1 MEQKS
6 KFDKVMGAWDILV
19 IAFGA
24 MIGWGWV
31 INSGDWITTAGFAGS
46 IIAMLIGG
54 LMVFFVGLTYAELT
68 SAMPQCGGEH
78 VFSYRAM
85 GPTGSFVCTW
95 MIILGYVATS
105 AFEATALPTVIT
117 YLFPDFNQVY
127 LYSIAG
133 KDIYLTTIVLGVGVA
148 ILITVINIKGAKTAA
163 ILQTVLTAIIA
174 IAGILLVVGS
184 AINGDMGNITGQMWE
199 SGAGNTLG
207 SVFKVACMTPFLFI
221 GFDVIPQAAEEINV
235 PYKKIG
241 KIMLLSIFLA
251 VAWYLMIIF
260 AVCYIMPQSEIA
272 KEMMSQNGL
281 VSAKAIEIAFRS
293 PLMGKVLIIGGL
305 CGIITSWNS
314 FLMGGSRAL
323 YSMGESLMIPKM
335 FGKLGKNKTPEAAI
349 ILCGIACVA
358 APFFGRGVLV
368 WLVDAASFGCV
379 IAYMFVS
386 ISFCILRKKRPEMER
401 PYKVKAGKFVG
412 VMAVLMAGF
421 MTLLYIIPASFSAA
435 LVWQEWVVVGI
446 WLALGV
452 FFYFYSKRKYGA
464 EFGRDIFIVDESK
477 TVEEEPALLPNAKYP
492 DRHFVITMGCE
503 YGSGGP
509 EIARMVADYF
519 GIEYYDRD
527 LVDKVVQEIG
537 VDKGLVEEADT
548 KIGVR
553 YAFDTSYG
561 VRYANLSNRVIDAQF
576 QAIHDF
582 AKHSC
587 VIVGR
592 SSDYILRDTEDVMNV
607 FIYAPQ
613 KDEIAAVMKKKGL
626 NERKAEEEW
635 ENVEKSQHA
644 RHEYITGK
652 KRGDR
657 HTRDILLNSSLLGWD
672 ATAQFIE
679 ELVERRFGL
688 TEETLKKEAWRANER
703 IYDQNRNRR
712 I

>member
-54 LMVFFVGLTYAELT
+54 VMVFFVGLTYAELT

-117 YLFPDFNQVY
+117 YLFPEFNQVY

-133 KDIYLTTIVLGVGVA
+133 KDIYLTTILLGVGVA
-148 ILITVINIKGAKTAA
+148 VLITFINIRGAKTAA

-184 AINGDMGNITGQMWE
+184 AVNGDGANITGQMWE
-199 SGAGNTLG
+199 SGTGTTLG

-251 VAWYLMIIF
+251 VAWYLLIIF
-260 AVCYIMPQSEIA
+260 AVCYIMPQSAIA
-272 KEMMSQNGL
+272 QEMSSQNGL

-335 FGKLGKNKTPEAAI
+335 FGKLGKHKTPEAAI
-349 ILCGIACVA
+349 ILCGIACVV

-386 ISFCILRKKRPEMER
+386 ISFCILRKKKPEMAR
-401 PYKVKAGKFVG
+401 PYKVKAGRFVG

-421 MTLLYIIPASFSAA
+421 MTLLYIVPASFSAV
-435 LVWQEWVVVGI
+435 LVWQEWIVVGI
-446 WLALGV
+446 WLALGA
-452 FFYFYSKRKYGA
+452 FFYFYSKKKYGA
-464 EFGRDIFIVDESK
+464 EFGRDIFIVEDGGK
-477 TVEEEPALLPNAKYP
+477 TEEQEETVLPNAKYP
-492 DRHFVITMGCE
+492 DRHFVITVGCE

-509 EIARMVADYF
+509 QIAKMIADRL
-519 GIEYYDRD
+519 GIEYYNRD
-527 LVDKVVQEIG
+527 LVDKVVAQIG

-576 QAIHDF
+576 QAINDF
-582 AKHSC
+582 ANRSSC

-592 SSDYILRDTEDVMNV
+592 SSDYILRNRDDVLNV
-607 FIYAPQ
+607 FIYAP
-613 KDEIAAVMKKKGL
+613 
-626 NERKAEEEW
+626 
-635 ENVEKSQHA
+635 
-644 RHEYITGK
+644 
-652 KRGDR
+652 
-657 HTRDILLNSSLLGWD
+657 
-672 ATAQFIE
+672 
-679 ELVERRFGL
+679 
-688 TEETLKKEAWRANER
+688 
-703 IYDQNRNRR
+703 
-712 I
+712 

>member
-31 INSGDWITTAGFAGS
+31 INSGDWITTAGFMGS

-54 LMVFFVGLTYAELT
+54 VMVFFVGLTYAELT

-117 YLFPDFNQVY
+117 YLFPKFNQVY

-133 KDIYLTTIVLGVGVA
+133 KDIYLTTILLGVGVA
-148 ILITVINIKGAKTAA
+148 VLITFINIRGAKTAA

-184 AINGDMGNITGQMWE
+184 AINGDGANITGQMWE
-199 SGAGNTLG
+199 SGTGTTLG

-251 VAWYLMIIF
+251 VAWYLLIIF
-260 AVCYIMPQSEIA
+260 AVCYIMPQSAIVQ
-272 KEMMSQNGL
+272 EMSSQNGL

-335 FGKLGKNKTPEAAI
+335 FGKLGKHKTPEAAI
-349 ILCGIACVA
+349 ILCGIACVV

-386 ISFCILRKKRPEMER
+386 ISFCILRKKKPEMAR
-401 PYKVKAGKFVG
+401 PYKVKAGRFVG

-421 MTLLYIIPASFSAA
+421 MTLLYIVPASFSAA

-452 FFYFYSKRKYGA
+452 LFYFYSKKKYGA
-464 EFGRDIFIVDESK
+464 EFGRDIFIVEDGGKAEEQEE
-477 TVEEEPALLPNAKYP
+477 TVLPNAKYP
-492 DRHFVITMGCE
+492 DRHFVITVGCE

-509 EIARMVADYF
+509 QIAKMVADRL
-519 GIEYYDRD
+519 GIEYYNRD
-527 LVDKVVQEIG
+527 LVDKVVAQIG

-576 QAIHDF
+576 QAINDF
-582 AKHSC
+582 ANKSSC

-592 SSDYILRDTEDVMNV
+592 SSDYILRNRDDVLNV

-613 KDEIAAVMKKKGL
+613 EDEIAAVMKEKGIK
-626 NERKAEEEW
+626 NMRKAKEEW
-635 ENVEKSQHA
+635 ESVDKAQHA

-657 HTRDILLNSSLLGWD
+657 HTRDILINSSILGWD
-672 ATAQFIE
+672 
-679 ELVERRFGL
+679 
-688 TEETLKKEAWRANER
+688 ETTDMIIDMIDRKFEQDDAKQLKKEA
-703 IYDQNRNRR
+703 
-712 I
+712 

>member
-54 LMVFFVGLTYAELT
+54 VMVFFVGLTYAELT

-117 YLFPDFNQVY
+117 YLFPEFNQVY

-133 KDIYLTTIVLGVGVA
+133 KDIYLTTILLGVGVA
-148 ILITVINIKGAKTAA
+148 VLITFINIRGAKTAA

-184 AINGDMGNITGQMWE
+184 AVNGDGANITGQMWE
-199 SGAGNTLG
+199 SGTGTTLG
-207 SVFKVACMTPFLFI
+207 RVFKVACMTPFLFI

-251 VAWYLMIIF
+251 VAWYLLIIF
-260 AVCYIMPQSEIA
+260 AVCYIMPQSAIA
-272 KEMMSQNGL
+272 QEMSSQNGL

-335 FGKLGKNKTPEAAI
+335 FGKLGKHKTPEAAI
-349 ILCGIACVA
+349 ILCGIACVV

-386 ISFCILRKKRPEMER
+386 ISFCILRKKKPEMAR
-401 PYKVKAGKFVG
+401 PYKVKAGRFVG

-421 MTLLYIIPASFSAA
+421 MTLLYIVPASFSAA
-435 LVWQEWVVVGI
+435 LVWQEWIVVGI
-446 WLALGV
+446 WLALGA
-452 FFYFYSKRKYGA
+452 FFYFYSKKKYGA
-464 EFGRDIFIVDESK
+464 EFGRDIFIVEDGGK
-477 TVEEEPALLPNAKYP
+477 AEEQEEAVLPNAKYP
-492 DRHFVITMGCE
+492 DRHFVITVGCE

-509 EIARMVADYF
+509 QIAKMIADRL
-519 GIEYYDRD
+519 GIEYYNRD
-527 LVDKVVQEIG
+527 LVDKVVAQIG

-576 QAIHDF
+576 QAINDF
-582 AKHSC
+582 ANRSSC

-592 SSDYILRDTEDVMNV
+592 SSDYILRNRDDVLNV

-613 KDEIAAVMKKKGL
+613 EDEIAAVMKEKGIK
-626 NERKAEEEW
+626 NMRKAKEEW
-635 ENVEKSQHA
+635 ESVDKAQHA

-657 HTRDILLNSSLLGWD
+657 HTRDMLINSSILGWD
-672 ATAQFIE
+672 ETADMIIDMIDRKFEQDDAKQ
-679 ELVERRFGL
+679 
-688 TEETLKKEAWRANER
+688 LKKEA
-703 IYDQNRNRR
+703 
-712 I
+712 

>member
-1 MEQKS
+1 MEQNS
-6 KFDKVMGAWDILV
+6 KFDKVMGSWDILV

-31 INSGDWITTAGFAGS
+31 INSGDWITTSGFMGS

-95 MIILGYVATS
+95 MIILGYVATA

-117 YLFPDFNQVY
+117 YLFPKFNQVY
-127 LYSIAG
+127 LYTIAG
-133 KDIYLTTIVLGVGVA
+133 KDIYLTTILLGVGVA
-148 ILITVINIKGAKTAA
+148 ILITLINIKGAKTAA
-163 ILQTVLTAIIA
+163 ILQTILTAIIA

-184 AINGDMGNITGQMWE
+184 AINGDSGNVTGQMWQA
-199 SGAGNTLG
+199 STGNTLG

-251 VAWYLMIIF
+251 VAWYLLIIF
-260 AVCYIMPQSEIA
+260 AVCYIMPSSAIA
-272 KEMMSQNGL
+272 KEMASQNGL
-281 VSAKAIEIAFRS
+281 VSAKAIETAFHT

-349 ILCGIACVA
+349 ILCGIACCI

-386 ISFCILRKKRPEMER
+386 ISFCILRKTKPDMDR
-401 PYKVKAGKFVG
+401 PYKAKAGKFVG
-412 VMAVLMAGF
+412 VMAVAMAAF

-435 LVWQEWVVVGI
+435 LVW
-446 WLALGV
+446 
-452 FFYFYSKRKYGA
+452 
-464 EFGRDIFIVDESK
+464 
-477 TVEEEPALLPNAKYP
+477 
-492 DRHFVITMGCE
+492 
-503 YGSGGP
+503 
-509 EIARMVADYF
+509 
-519 GIEYYDRD
+519 
-527 LVDKVVQEIG
+527 
-537 VDKGLVEEADT
+537 
-548 KIGVR
+548 
-553 YAFDTSYG
+553 
-561 VRYANLSNRVIDAQF
+561 
-576 QAIHDF
+576 
-582 AKHSC
+582 
-587 VIVGR
+587 
-592 SSDYILRDTEDVMNV
+592 
-607 FIYAPQ
+607 
-613 KDEIAAVMKKKGL
+613 
-626 NERKAEEEW
+626 
-635 ENVEKSQHA
+635 
-644 RHEYITGK
+644 
-652 KRGDR
+652 
-657 HTRDILLNSSLLGWD
+657 
-672 ATAQFIE
+672 
-679 ELVERRFGL
+679 
-688 TEETLKKEAWRANER
+688 
-703 IYDQNRNRR
+703 
-712 I
+712 

>member
-54 LMVFFVGLTYAELT
+54 VMVFFVGLTYAELT

-117 YLFPDFNQVY
+117 YLFPEFNQVY

-133 KDIYLTTIVLGVGVA
+133 KDIYLTTILLGVGVA
-148 ILITVINIKGAKTAA
+148 VLITFINIRGAKTAA

-184 AINGDMGNITGQMWE
+184 AVNGDGANITGQMWE
-199 SGAGNTLG
+199 SGTGTTLG

-251 VAWYLMIIF
+251 VAWYLLIIF
-260 AVCYIMPQSEIA
+260 AVCYIMPQSAIA
-272 KEMMSQNGL
+272 QEMSSQNGL

-335 FGKLGKNKTPEAAI
+335 FGKLGKHKTPEAAI
-349 ILCGIACVA
+349 ILCGIACVVA
-358 APFFGRGVLV
+358 SFFGRGVLV

-386 ISFCILRKKRPEMER
+386 ISFCILRKKKPEMAR
-401 PYKVKAGKFVG
+401 PYKVKAGRFVG

-421 MTLLYIIPASFSAA
+421 MTLLYIVPASFSAA
-435 LVWQEWVVVGI
+435 LVWQEWIVVGI
-446 WLALGV
+446 WLALGA
-452 FFYFYSKRKYGA
+452 FFYFYSKKKYGA
-464 EFGRDIFIVDESK
+464 EFGRDIFIAEDGGK
-477 TVEEEPALLPNAKYP
+477 TEEQEETVLPNAKYP
-492 DRHFVITMGCE
+492 DRHFVITVGCE

-509 EIARMVADYF
+509 QIAKMIADRL
-519 GIEYYDRD
+519 GIEYYNRD
-527 LVDKVVQEIG
+527 LVDKVVAQIG

-576 QAIHDF
+576 QAINDF
-582 AKHSC
+582 ANRSSC

-592 SSDYILRDTEDVMNV
+592 SSDYILRNRDDVLNV

-613 KDEIAAVMKKKGL
+613 EDEIAAVMKEKGIK
-626 NERKAEEEW
+626 NMRKAKEEW
-635 ENVEKSQHA
+635 ESVDKAQHA

-657 HTRDILLNSSLLGWD
+657 HTRDMLINSSILGWD
-672 ATAQFIE
+672 ETADMIIDMIDRKFEQDDAKQ
-679 ELVERRFGL
+679 
-688 TEETLKKEAWRANER
+688 LKKEA
-703 IYDQNRNRR
+703 
-712 I
+712 

>member
-54 LMVFFVGLTYAELT
+54 VMVFFVGLTYAELT

-117 YLFPDFNQVY
+117 YLFPEFNQVY

-133 KDIYLTTIVLGVGVA
+133 KDIYLTTILLGVGVA
-148 ILITVINIKGAKTAA
+148 VLITFINIRGAKTAA

-184 AINGDMGNITGQMWE
+184 AVNGDGANITGQMWE
-199 SGAGNTLG
+199 SGTGTTLG

-251 VAWYLMIIF
+251 VAWYLLIIF
-260 AVCYIMPQSEIA
+260 AVCYIMPQSAIA
-272 KEMMSQNGL
+272 QEMSSQNGL

-335 FGKLGKNKTPEAAI
+335 FGKLGKHKTPEAAI
-349 ILCGIACVA
+349 ILCGIACVV

-386 ISFCILRKKRPEMER
+386 ISFCILRKKKPEMAR
-401 PYKVKAGKFVG
+401 PYKVKAGRFVG

-421 MTLLYIIPASFSAA
+421 MTLLYIVPASFSAA
-435 LVWQEWVVVGI
+435 LVWQEWIVVGI

-452 FFYFYSKRKYGA
+452 FFYFYSKKKYGA
-464 EFGRDIFIVDESK
+464 EFGRDIFIVEDGGK
-477 TVEEEPALLPNAKYP
+477 AEEQEEAVLPNAKYP
-492 DRHFVITMGCE
+492 DRHFVITVGCE

-509 EIARMVADYF
+509 QIAKMIADRL
-519 GIEYYDRD
+519 GIEYYNRD
-527 LVDKVVQEIG
+527 LVDKVVAQIG

-576 QAIHDF
+576 QAINDF
-582 AKHSC
+582 ANKSSC

-592 SSDYILRDTEDVMNV
+592 SSDYILRNRDDVLNV
-607 FIYAPQ
+607 FI
-613 KDEIAAVMKKKGL
+613 
-626 NERKAEEEW
+626 
-635 ENVEKSQHA
+635 
-644 RHEYITGK
+644 
-652 KRGDR
+652 
-657 HTRDILLNSSLLGWD
+657 
-672 ATAQFIE
+672 
-679 ELVERRFGL
+679 
-688 TEETLKKEAWRANER
+688 
-703 IYDQNRNRR
+703 
-712 I
+712 

>member
-54 LMVFFVGLTYAELT
+54 VMVFFVGLTYAELT

-117 YLFPDFNQVY
+117 YLFPKFNQVY

-133 KDIYLTTIVLGVGVA
+133 KDIYLTTILLGVGVA
-148 ILITVINIKGAKTAA
+148 VLITFINIRGAKTAA

-184 AINGDMGNITGQMWE
+184 AVNGDGANITGQMWE
-199 SGAGNTLG
+199 SGTGTTLG

-251 VAWYLMIIF
+251 VAWYLLIIF
-260 AVCYIMPQSEIA
+260 AVCYIMPQSAIA
-272 KEMMSQNGL
+272 QEMSSQNGL

-335 FGKLGKNKTPEAAI
+335 FGKLRKHKTPEAAI

-386 ISFCILRKKRPEMER
+386 ISFCILRKKKPEMAR
-401 PYKVKAGKFVG
+401 PYKVKAGRFVG

-421 MTLLYIIPASFSAA
+421 MTLLYIVPASFSAA
-435 LVWQEWVVVGI
+435 LVWQEWIVVGI

-452 FFYFYSKRKYGA
+452 FFYFYSKKKYGA
-464 EFGRDIFIVDESK
+464 EFGRDIFIVEDGGK
-477 TVEEEPALLPNAKYP
+477 AEEQEEAVLPNAKYP
-492 DRHFVITMGCE
+492 DRHFVITVGCE

-509 EIARMVADYF
+509 QIAKMIADRL
-519 GIEYYDRD
+519 GIEYYNRD
-527 LVDKVVQEIG
+527 LVDKVVAQIG

-576 QAIHDF
+576 QAINDF
-582 AKHSC
+582 ANRSSC

-592 SSDYILRDTEDVMNV
+592 SSDYILRNRDDVLNV

-613 KDEIAAVMKKKGL
+613 EDEIAAVMKEKGIK
-626 NERKAEEEW
+626 NMRKAKEEW
-635 ENVEKSQHA
+635 ESVDKAQHA

-657 HTRDILLNSSLLGWD
+657 HTRDMLINSSILGWD
-672 ATAQFIE
+672 ETADMIIDMIDRKFEQDDAKQ
-679 ELVERRFGL
+679 
-688 TEETLKKEAWRANER
+688 LKKEA
-703 IYDQNRNRR
+703 
-712 I
+712 

>member
-31 INSGDWITTAGFAGS
+31 INSGDWITTAGFMGS

-54 LMVFFVGLTYAELT
+54 VMVFFVGLTYAELT

-117 YLFPDFNQVY
+117 YLFPKFNQVY

-133 KDIYLTTIVLGVGVA
+133 KDIYLTTILLGVGVA
-148 ILITVINIKGAKTAA
+148 VLITFINIRGAKTAA

-184 AINGDMGNITGQMWE
+184 AINGDGANTTGQMWE
-199 SGAGNTLG
+199 SGTGTTLG

-251 VAWYLMIIF
+251 VAWYLLIIF
-260 AVCYIMPQSEIA
+260 AVCYIMPQSAIA
-272 KEMMSQNGL
+272 QEMSSQNGL

-335 FGKLGKNKTPEAAI
+335 FGKLGKHKTPEAAI

-386 ISFCILRKKRPEMER
+386 ISFCILRKKKPEMAR
-401 PYKVKAGKFVG
+401 PYKVKAGRFVG
-412 VMAVLMAGF
+412 DMAVLMAGF
-421 MTLLYIIPASFSAA
+421 MTLLYIVPASFSAA
-435 LVWQEWVVVGI
+435 LVWQEWIVVGI

-452 FFYFYSKRKYGA
+452 FFYFYSKKKYGA
-464 EFGRDIFIVDESK
+464 EFGRDIFIIEDGGKSEEQEE
-477 TVEEEPALLPNAKYP
+477 TVLPNAKYP
-492 DRHFVITMGCE
+492 DKHFVITVGCE

-509 EIARMVADYF
+509 QIAKMVADRL
-519 GIEYYDRD
+519 GIEYYNRD
-527 LVDKVVQEIG
+527 LVDKVVAHIG

-576 QAIHDF
+576 QAINDF
-582 AKHSC
+582 ANKSSC

-592 SSDYILRDTEDVMNV
+592 SSDYILRNRDDVLNV

-613 KDEIAAVMKKKGL
+613 EDEIAAVMKEKGIK
-626 NERKAEEEW
+626 NMRKAKEEW
-635 ENVEKSQHA
+635 ESVDKAQHA

-657 HTRDILLNSSLLGWD
+657 HTRDMLINSSILGWD
-672 ATAQFIE
+672 GTADMIIDMVDRKFEHDDAKQ
-679 ELVERRFGL
+679 
-688 TEETLKKEAWRANER
+688 LKKEA
-703 IYDQNRNRR
+703 
-712 I
+712 

>member
-54 LMVFFVGLTYAELT
+54 VMVFFVGLTYAELT

-117 YLFPDFNQVY
+117 YLFPKFNQVY

-133 KDIYLTTIVLGVGVA
+133 KDIYLTTILLGVGVA
-148 ILITVINIKGAKTAA
+148 VLITFINIRGAKTAA

-184 AINGDMGNITGQMWE
+184 AINGDGANITGQMWE
-199 SGAGNTLG
+199 SGTGTTLG

-251 VAWYLMIIF
+251 VAWYLLIIF
-260 AVCYIMPQSEIA
+260 AVCYIMPQSAIA
-272 KEMMSQNGL
+272 QEMSSQNGL

-335 FGKLGKNKTPEAAI
+335 FGKLGKHKTPEAAI
-349 ILCGIACVA
+349 ILCGIACVV

-386 ISFCILRKKRPEMER
+386 ISFCILRKKKPDMAR
-401 PYKVKAGKFVG
+401 PYKVKAGRFVG

-421 MTLLYIIPASFSAA
+421 MTLLYIVPASFSAA
-435 LVWQEWVVVGI
+435 LVWQEWIVVGI
-446 WLALGV
+446 WLALGA
-452 FFYFYSKRKYGA
+452 FFYFYSKKKYGA
-464 EFGRDIFIVDESK
+464 EFGRDIFIVEDGGK
-477 TVEEEPALLPNAKYP
+477 AEEQEEAVLPNAKYP
-492 DRHFVITMGCE
+492 DRHFVITVGCE

-509 EIARMVADYF
+509 QIAKMIADRL
-519 GIEYYDRD
+519 GIEYYNRD
-527 LVDKVVQEIG
+527 LVDKVVAQIG

-576 QAIHDF
+576 QAINDF
-582 AKHSC
+582 ANRSSC

-592 SSDYILRDTEDVMNV
+592 SSDYILRNRDDVLNV

-613 KDEIAAVMKKKGL
+613 EDEIAAVMKEKGIK
-626 NERKAEEEW
+626 NMRKAKEEW
-635 ENVEKSQHA
+635 ESVDKAQHA

-657 HTRDILLNSSLLGWD
+657 HTRDMLINSSILGWD
-672 ATAQFIE
+672 ETADMIIDMIDRKFEQDDAKQ
-679 ELVERRFGL
+679 
-688 TEETLKKEAWRANER
+688 LKKEA
-703 IYDQNRNRR
+703 
-712 I
+712 

>member
-54 LMVFFVGLTYAELT
+54 VMVFFVGLTYAELT

-117 YLFPDFNQVY
+117 YLFPEFNQVY

-133 KDIYLTTIVLGVGVA
+133 KDIYLTTILLGVGVA
-148 ILITVINIKGAKTAA
+148 VLITFINIRGAKTAA

-184 AINGDMGNITGQMWE
+184 AVNGDGANITGQMWE
-199 SGAGNTLG
+199 SGTGTTLG

-251 VAWYLMIIF
+251 VAWYLLIIF
-260 AVCYIMPQSEIA
+260 AVCYIMPQSAIA
-272 KEMMSQNGL
+272 QEMSSQNGL

-335 FGKLGKNKTPEAAI
+335 FGKLGKHKTPEAAI
-349 ILCGIACVA
+349 ILCGIACVV

-386 ISFCILRKKRPEMER
+386 ISFCILRKKKPEMAR
-401 PYKVKAGKFVG
+401 PYKVKAGRFVG

-421 MTLLYIIPASFSAA
+421 MTLLYIVPASFSAA
-435 LVWQEWVVVGI
+435 LVWQEWIVVGI

-452 FFYFYSKRKYGA
+452 FFYFYSKKKYGA
-464 EFGRDIFIVDESK
+464 EFGRDIFIVEDGGK
-477 TVEEEPALLPNAKYP
+477 AEEQEEAVLPNAKYP
-492 DRHFVITMGCE
+492 DRHFVITVGCE

-509 EIARMVADYF
+509 QIAKMIADRL
-519 GIEYYDRD
+519 GIEYYNRD
-527 LVDKVVQEIG
+527 LVDKVVAQIG

-553 YAFDTSYG
+553 YAFDTLYG

-576 QAIHDF
+576 QAINDF
-582 AKHSC
+582 ANKSSC

-592 SSDYILRDTEDVMNV
+592 SSDYILRNRDDVLNV

-613 KDEIAAVMKKKGL
+613 EDEIAEVMKEKGIK
-626 NERKAEEEW
+626 NMRKAKEEW
-635 ENVEKSQHA
+635 ESVDKAQHA

-657 HTRDILLNSSLLGWD
+657 HTRDMLINSSILGWD
-672 ATAQFIE
+672 ETADMIIDMIDRKFEHDDAKQ
-679 ELVERRFGL
+679 
-688 TEETLKKEAWRANER
+688 LKKEA
-703 IYDQNRNRR
+703 
-712 I
+712 

>member
-31 INSGDWITTAGFAGS
+31 INSGDWITTAGFMGS

-54 LMVFFVGLTYAELT
+54 VMVFFVGLTYAELT

-85 GPTGSFVCTW
+85 GSTGSFVCTW

-117 YLFPDFNQVY
+117 YLFPQFNQVY

-133 KDIYLTTIVLGVGVA
+133 KDIYLTTILLGVGIAV
-148 ILITVINIKGAKTAA
+148 LITFINIKGAKTAA

-174 IAGILLVVGS
+174 VAGILLVVGS
-184 AINGDMGNITGQMWE
+184 AINGEASNITGQMWE
-199 SGAGNTLG
+199 SGAGNTFG

-251 VAWYLMIIF
+251 VAWYLLIIF
-260 AVCYIMPQSEIA
+260 AVCYIMPQSAIA
-272 KEMMSQNGL
+272 AEMSSQNGL

-349 ILCGIACVA
+349 ILCGIACVV

-386 ISFCILRKKRPEMER
+386 ISFCILRKKKPEMER

-412 VMAVLMAGF
+412 FMAVLMAGF
-421 MTLLYIIPASFSAA
+421 MTLLYIVPASFSAA
-435 LVWQEWVVVGI
+435 LVWQEWIVVGI

-452 FFYFYSKRKYGA
+452 FFYFYSKKKYGA
-464 EFGRDIFIVDESK
+464 EFGRDIFIVEDDGKTESQE
-477 TVEEEPALLPNAKYP
+477 TATLLNAKYP
-492 DRHFVITMGCE
+492 DKHFVITVGCE

-509 EIARMVADYF
+509 EIAKMIADRL
-519 GIEYYDRD
+519 GIEYYNRD
-527 LVDKVVQEIG
+527 LVDKVVAQIG

-576 QAIHDF
+576 QAINDF
-582 AKHSC
+582 ANKSSC

-592 SSDYILRDTEDVMNV
+592 SSDYILRNRKDVINV

-613 KDEIAAVMKKKGL
+613 EDEIAAVMKEKGIK
-626 NERKAEEEW
+626 NERKAKEEW
-635 ENVEKSQHA
+635 ESVEKAQHA
-644 RHEYITGK
+644 RHEYITGR

-657 HTRDILLNSSLLGWD
+657 HSRDILINSSLLGWD
-672 ATAQFIE
+672 ETADMVIDM
-679 ELVERRFGL
+679 VERKF
-688 TEETLKKEAWRANER
+688 EQEDAVQLKKEA
-703 IYDQNRNRR
+703 
-712 I
+712 

>member
-54 LMVFFVGLTYAELT
+54 IMVFFVGLTYAELT
-68 SAMPQCGGEH
+68 SAIPQCGGEH

-117 YLFPDFNQVY
+117 YLLPNFNQVY
-127 LYSIAG
+127 LYTIAG
-133 KDIYLTTIVLGVGVA
+133 KDIYLTTIVLGVAVA
-148 ILITVINIKGAKTAA
+148 ILITFINIRGAKTAA
-163 ILQTVLTAIIA
+163 ILQTILTAIIA
-174 IAGILLVVGS
+174 MAGILLVVGS
-184 AINGDMGNITGQMWE
+184 AVNGDMGNITGQMWE
-199 SGAGNTLG
+199 AKSGSTLG

-235 PYKKIG
+235 PYKKVG

-251 VAWYLMIIF
+251 VAWYLLIIF
-260 AVCYIMPQSEIA
+260 GVCYILPHSMIA
-272 KEMMSQNGL
+272 QEMGSQNGL
-281 VSAKAIEIAFRS
+281 VSAKAIEVAFHT
-293 PLMGKVLIIGGL
+293 PMMGKVLIIGGL

-323 YSMGESLMIPKM
+323 YSMGESLMIPQA
-335 FGKLGKNKTPEAAI
+335 FGKLGKYKTPEAAI
-349 ILCGIACVA
+349 ILCGVACVI

-379 IAYMFVS
+379 IAYLFVS
-386 ISFCILRKKRPEMER
+386 ISFCILRKKSPELDR

-412 VMAVLMAGF
+412 AMAVIMAGF

-446 WLALGV
+446 WIAIGV
-452 FFYFYSKRKYGA
+452 FFYFYSKKKYGE
-464 EFGRDIFIVDESK
+464 EFGRDIFIVDEVT
-477 TVEEEPALLPNAKYP
+477 TVEEEVEALPEAKYP
-492 DRHFVITMGCE
+492 DKHFVITVGCE

-509 EIARMVADYF
+509 EIAKLVADYF

-527 LVDKVVQEIG
+527 LVDKVVKKIG
-537 VDKGLVEEADT
+537 VDKGLVEEADQ
-548 KIGVR
+548 KVGVR

-576 QAIHDF
+576 EAIHDF
-582 AKHSC
+582 AKNSC

-592 SSDYILRDTEDVMNV
+592 SSDYILRDRNDVLNV
-607 FIYAPQ
+607 FIYAPEETEVAQ
-613 KDEIAAVMKKKGL
+613 VMKTEGL
-626 NERKAEEEW
+626 DVTKARQEW
-635 ENVEKSQHA
+635 EAVEKSQHA

-657 HTRDILLNSSLLGWD
+657 HTRDILLDSSLLGW
-672 ATAQFIE
+672 
-679 ELVERRFGL
+679 
-688 TEETLKKEAWRANER
+688 EETAKLIEKIVEQKFELGLQKEA
-703 IYDQNRNRR
+703 
-712 I
+712 

>member
-31 INSGDWITTAGFAGS
+31 INSGDWITTAGFMGS

-54 LMVFFVGLTYAELT
+54 VMVFFVGLTYAELT

-117 YLFPDFNQVY
+117 YLFPKFNQVY

-133 KDIYLTTIVLGVGVA
+133 KDIYLTTILLGVGVA
-148 ILITVINIKGAKTAA
+148 VLITFINIRGAKTAA

-184 AINGDMGNITGQMWE
+184 AINGDGANITGQMWE
-199 SGAGNTLG
+199 SGTGTTLG

-251 VAWYLMIIF
+251 VAWYLLIIF
-260 AVCYIMPQSEIA
+260 AVCYIMPQSAIA
-272 KEMMSQNGL
+272 QEMSSQNGL

-335 FGKLGKNKTPEAAI
+335 FGKLGKHKTPEAAI

-386 ISFCILRKKRPEMER
+386 ISFCILRKKKPEMAR

-412 VMAVLMAGF
+412 AMAVLMAGF
-421 MTLLYIIPASFSAA
+421 MTLLYIVPASFSAA
-435 LVWQEWVVVGI
+435 LVWQEWIVVGI

-452 FFYFYSKRKYGA
+452 FFYFYSKKKYGA
-464 EFGRDIFIVDESK
+464 EFGRDIFIVEDGGKSEEQEE
-477 TVEEEPALLPNAKYP
+477 TVLPNAKYP
-492 DRHFVITMGCE
+492 DKHFVITVGCE

-509 EIARMVADYF
+509 QIAKMVADRL
-519 GIEYYDRD
+519 GIEYYNRD
-527 LVDKVVQEIG
+527 LVDKVVAHIG

-576 QAIHDF
+576 QAINDF
-582 AKHSC
+582 ANKSSC

-592 SSDYILRDTEDVMNV
+592 SSDYILRNRDDVLKV

-613 KDEIAAVMKKKGL
+613 EDEIAAVMKEKGIK
-626 NERKAEEEW
+626 NMRKAKEEW
-635 ENVEKSQHA
+635 ESVDKAQHA

-657 HTRDILLNSSLLGWD
+657 HTRDMLINSSILGWD
-672 ATAQFIE
+672 ETADMIIDMIDRKFEQDDAKQ
-679 ELVERRFGL
+679 
-688 TEETLKKEAWRANER
+688 LKKEA
-703 IYDQNRNRR
+703 
-712 I
+712 

>member
-54 LMVFFVGLTYAELT
+54 VMVFFVGLTYAELT

-95 MIILGYVATS
+95 MIILGYVATT

-117 YLFPDFNQVY
+117 YLFPEFNQVY

-133 KDIYLTTIVLGVGVA
+133 KDIYLTTILLGVGVA
-148 ILITVINIKGAKTAA
+148 VLITFINIRGAKTAA

-184 AINGDMGNITGQMWE
+184 AVNGDGANITGQMWE
-199 SGAGNTLG
+199 SGTGTTLG

-251 VAWYLMIIF
+251 VAWYLLIIF
-260 AVCYIMPQSEIA
+260 AVCYIMPQSAIA
-272 KEMMSQNGL
+272 QEMSSQNGL

-335 FGKLGKNKTPEAAI
+335 FGKLGKHKTPEAAI
-349 ILCGIACVA
+349 ILCGIACVV

-386 ISFCILRKKRPEMER
+386 ISFCILRKKKPEMAR
-401 PYKVKAGKFVG
+401 PYKVKAGRFVG

-421 MTLLYIIPASFSAA
+421 MTLLYIVPASFSAA
-435 LVWQEWVVVGI
+435 LVWQEWIVVGI

-452 FFYFYSKRKYGA
+452 FFYFYSKKKYGA
-464 EFGRDIFIVDESK
+464 EFGRDIFIVEDGGK
-477 TVEEEPALLPNAKYP
+477 AEEQEEAVLPNAKYP
-492 DRHFVITMGCE
+492 DRHFVITVGCE

-509 EIARMVADYF
+509 QIAKMIADRL
-519 GIEYYDRD
+519 GIEYYNRD
-527 LVDKVVQEIG
+527 LVDKVVAQIG

-576 QAIHDF
+576 QAINDF
-582 AKHSC
+582 ANKSSC

-592 SSDYILRDTEDVMNV
+592 SSDYILRNRDDVLNV

-613 KDEIAAVMKKKGL
+613 EDEIAEVMKEKGIK
-626 NERKAEEEW
+626 NMRKAKEEW
-635 ENVEKSQHA
+635 ESVDKAQHA

-657 HTRDILLNSSLLGWD
+657 HTRDMLINSSILGWD
-672 ATAQFIE
+672 ETADMIIDMIDRKFEHDDAKQ
-679 ELVERRFGL
+679 
-688 TEETLKKEAWRANER
+688 LKKEA
-703 IYDQNRNRR
+703 
-712 I
+712 

>member
-31 INSGDWITTAGFAGS
+31 INSGDWITTAGFMGS

-54 LMVFFVGLTYAELT
+54 VMVFFVGLTYAELT

-117 YLFPDFNQVY
+117 YLFPEFNQVY

-133 KDIYLTTIVLGVGVA
+133 KDIYLTTILLGVGVA
-148 ILITVINIKGAKTAA
+148 VLITFINIIGAKTAA

-184 AINGDMGNITGQMWE
+184 AINGDGANITGQMWE
-199 SGAGNTLG
+199 SGTGTTLG

-251 VAWYLMIIF
+251 VVWYLLIIF
-260 AVCYIMPQSEIA
+260 AVCYIMPQSAIA
-272 KEMMSQNGL
+272 QEMSSQNGL

-335 FGKLGKNKTPEAAI
+335 FGKLGKHKTPEAAI
-349 ILCGIACVA
+349 ILCGIACVV

-386 ISFCILRKKRPEMER
+386 ISFCILRKKKPEMAR
-401 PYKVKAGKFVG
+401 PYKVKAGRFVG

-421 MTLLYIIPASFSAA
+421 MTLLYIVPASFSAA
-435 LVWQEWVVVGI
+435 LVWQEWIVVGI
-446 WLALGV
+446 WLALGA
-452 FFYFYSKRKYGA
+452 FFYFYSKKKYGA
-464 EFGRDIFIVDESK
+464 EFGRDIFIVEDGGK
-477 TVEEEPALLPNAKYP
+477 AEEQEEAVLPNAKYP
-492 DRHFVITMGCE
+492 DRHFVITVGCE

-509 EIARMVADYF
+509 QIAKMIADRL
-519 GIEYYDRD
+519 GIEYYNRD
-527 LVDKVVQEIG
+527 LVDKVVAQIG

-576 QAIHDF
+576 QAINDF
-582 AKHSC
+582 ANKSSC

-592 SSDYILRDTEDVMNV
+592 SSDYILRNRDDVLNV

-613 KDEIAAVMKKKGL
+613 EDEIAAVMKEKGIK
-626 NERKAEEEW
+626 NMRKAKEEW
-635 ENVEKSQHA
+635 ESVDKAQHA

-657 HTRDILLNSSLLGWD
+657 HTRDMLINSSILGWD
-672 ATAQFIE
+672 ETADMIIDMIDRKFEQDDAKQ
-679 ELVERRFGL
+679 
-688 TEETLKKEAWRANER
+688 LKKEA
-703 IYDQNRNRR
+703 
-712 I
+712 

>member
-54 LMVFFVGLTYAELT
+54 VMVFFVGLTYAELT

-117 YLFPDFNQVY
+117 YLFPEFNQVY

-133 KDIYLTTIVLGVGVA
+133 KDIYLTTILLGVGVA
-148 ILITVINIKGAKTAA
+148 VLITFINIRGAKTAA

-184 AINGDMGNITGQMWE
+184 AVNGDGANITGQMWE
-199 SGAGNTLG
+199 SGTGTTLG

-251 VAWYLMIIF
+251 VAWYLLIIF
-260 AVCYIMPQSEIA
+260 AVCYIMPQSAIA
-272 KEMMSQNGL
+272 QEMSSQNGL
-281 VSAKAIEIAFRS
+281 VSAKAIETAFRS

-335 FGKLGKNKTPEAAI
+335 FGKLGKHKTPEAAI

-386 ISFCILRKKRPEMER
+386 ISFCILRKKKPEMAR
-401 PYKVKAGKFVG
+401 PYKVKAGRFVG

-421 MTLLYIIPASFSAA
+421 MTLLYIVPASFSAA
-435 LVWQEWVVVGI
+435 LVWQEWIVVGI
-446 WLALGV
+446 WLALGA
-452 FFYFYSKRKYGA
+452 FFYFYSKKKYGA
-464 EFGRDIFIVDESK
+464 EFGRDIFIVEDGGK
-477 TVEEEPALLPNAKYP
+477 AEEQEEAVLSNAKYP
-492 DRHFVITMGCE
+492 DRHFVITVGCE

-509 EIARMVADYF
+509 QIAKMIADRL
-519 GIEYYDRD
+519 GIEYYNRD
-527 LVDKVVQEIG
+527 LVDKVVAQIG

-576 QAIHDF
+576 QAINDF
-582 AKHSC
+582 ANRSSC

-592 SSDYILRDTEDVMNV
+592 SSDYILRNRDDVLNV

-613 KDEIAAVMKKKGL
+613 EDEIAAVMKEKGIK
-626 NERKAEEEW
+626 NMRKAKEEW
-635 ENVEKSQHA
+635 ESVDKAQHA

-657 HTRDILLNSSLLGWD
+657 HTRDMLINSSILGWD
-672 ATAQFIE
+672 ETADMIIDMIDRKFEQDDAKQ
-679 ELVERRFGL
+679 
-688 TEETLKKEAWRANER
+688 LKKEA
-703 IYDQNRNRR
+703 
-712 I
+712 

>member
-1 MEQKS
+1 
-6 KFDKVMGAWDILV
+6 
-19 IAFGA
+19 
-24 MIGWGWV
+24 
-31 INSGDWITTAGFAGS
+31 
-46 IIAMLIGG
+46 MLIGG

-314 FLMGGSRAL
+314 LLMGGSRAL

-477 TVEEEPALLPNAKYP
+477 TVEEEPAVLPNAKYP

-537 VDKGLVEEADT
+537 VDKGLVEEVDT

-644 RHEYITGK
+644 RYEYITGK

-688 TEETLKKEAWRANER
+688 TEETLKKEA
-703 IYDQNRNRR
+703 
-712 I
+712 